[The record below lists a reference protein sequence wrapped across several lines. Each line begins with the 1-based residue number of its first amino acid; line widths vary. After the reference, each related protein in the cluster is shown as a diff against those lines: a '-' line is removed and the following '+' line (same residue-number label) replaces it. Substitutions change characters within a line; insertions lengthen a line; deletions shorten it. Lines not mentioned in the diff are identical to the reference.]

1 MGLMPLAV
9 VLGLVI
15 GFATGGRPRHLGE
28 RSFHLWPLLVVGV
41 GLQVAAEIGAL
52 GDRGHWL
59 VVGSFAVLAAFA
71 VANLR
76 LAGMGVVLI
85 GLLMNVTTISVNGGM
100 PVEDRAIVSAGL
112 ARDEAGIDGIDFRAK
127 RHRMTGDDTLY
138 WLSDIVPARVLG
150 TGQVLSFGDLVMCVG
165 VVDLLANLLHPFP
178 RRRGA
183 AGRGRREAKRAGD
196 AGTRPLDA
204 TRWDEPVLALAP
216 TEGHAGE
223 REDELLD
230 LRQLDRYSAASVPG
244 EPRH

>member
-9 VLGLVI
+9 IAGLVI

-28 RSFHLWPLLVVGV
+28 RSFHLWPLLIAGV
-41 GLQVAAEIGAL
+41 ALQIAAEMGAL

-59 VVGSFAVLAAFA
+59 VVSSFAALGFFA
-71 VANLR
+71 LANLR

-85 GLLMNVTTISVNGGM
+85 GLLMNVTTIAVNGGM

-112 ARDEAGIDGIDFRAK
+112 ATDAGGIDAINFRAK
-127 RHRMTGDDTLY
+127 RHRMTSDDTLY
-138 WLSDIVPARVLG
+138 WLSDIVPARILG

-183 AGRGRREAKRAGD
+183 ARRPRRERGQTDED
-196 AGTRPLDA
+196 APDA
-204 TRWDEPVLALAP
+204 PDGYRWDEPVV
-216 TEGHAGE
+216 AGVS
-223 REDELLD
+223 DGGVDDVLD
-230 LRQLDRYSAASVPG
+230 LRMLDRYSAASVPG
-244 EPRH
+244 ERNP

>member
-28 RSFHLWPLLVVGV
+28 RAFHLWPLLVAGV
-41 GLQVAAEIGAL
+41 ALQVAAEAGAL
-52 GDRGHWL
+52 GDQGHVL
-59 VVGSFAVLAAFA
+59 VIGSFAALAAFA

-85 GLLMNVTTISVNGGM
+85 GLLMNVATISVNSGM

-112 ARDEAGIDGIDFRAK
+112 AADEAGIDAIDFRAK
-127 RHRMTGDDTLY
+127 RHRMTEEDRLY
-138 WLSDIVPARVLG
+138 WLSDIIPARVLG

-178 RRRGA
+178 RRRGGA
-183 AGRGRREAKRAGD
+183 RRARREAKPAAAG
-196 AGTRPLDA
+196 ASPLLEA
-204 TRWDEPVLALAP
+204 TRWDEPEVDTAP
-216 TEGHAGE
+216 AGGE
-223 REDELLD
+223 LRDPDEELLD
-230 LRQLDRYSAASVPG
+230 LRLLDHYSAASVPG
-244 EPRH
+244 ERQR